1 MCFLLRRYEHAYH
14 EASAQR
20 NVKFTGTFTLRISP
34 KTTSCRRIVKYVGM
48 DSRALVGKTLPLLLW
63 CSFIYKINYRL
74 FSSFVRNEFF
84 FNDGSFLSRDRICHS
99 KSCSHDL
106 LWINLQ
112 TGFRFTKRRS
122 FGLISS
128 CPENEV
134 GSCVTSVSVRRL
146 RIPVAI

>member
-48 DSRALVGKTLPLLLW
+48 DSRALVGKTLPLSLW
-63 CSFIYKINYRL
+63 CPFIYKINYRL

-84 FNDGSFLSRDRICHS
+84 FLMMGLFSQEIGFVIQNRAVTIFYGSICKQDFALRNVVPLVSFLPVLRTRL
-99 KSCSHDL
+99 DL
-106 LWINLQ
+106 
-112 TGFRFTKRRS
+112 
-122 FGLISS
+122 
-128 CPENEV
+128 
-134 GSCVTSVSVRRL
+134 
-146 RIPVAI
+146 A